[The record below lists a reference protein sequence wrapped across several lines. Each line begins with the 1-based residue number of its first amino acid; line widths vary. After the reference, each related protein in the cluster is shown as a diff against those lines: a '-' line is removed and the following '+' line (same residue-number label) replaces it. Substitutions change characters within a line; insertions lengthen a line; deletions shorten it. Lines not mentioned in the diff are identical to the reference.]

1 MRPSIIPK
9 EWHPSNVN
17 RAKQCQRAALYDQIA
32 SEEVAVGEGVPVPP
46 TYEMFR
52 GTATHLVLE
61 FAAAQGGELH
71 TALRINE
78 LAPWEGHPDFSTISD
93 ERMSDIMDDCEQF
106 IRNYYKLEDMSRVD
120 IEATELTLSSTIGG
134 VPFVGTID
142 RVDRVGDTAV
152 RIVDYKTG
160 SFKNVDAWR
169 QDARRQI
176 CMYAMAYEH
185 MFPYSVVVEGTIY
198 WLGETSAEENVT
210 ITKSKILQ
218 AKSQLQETY
227 IDILLGRDE
236 PNPGPL
242 CGWCSHVLDCPEG
255 ATVVR
260 NRIEKGLKVSSMHRM
275 AFDTIDNGLDYIE

>member
-1 MRPSIIPK
+1 MQPK

-17 RAKQCQRAALYDQIA
+17 RAKQCQRAALYDEINCVEISA
-32 SEEVAVGEGVPVPP
+32 GEAVPAPP

-61 FAAAQGGELH
+61 LAAAEGGELQ

-78 LAPWEGHPDFSTISD
+78 LAPWEDHPDFNIISD

-106 IRNYYKLEDMSRVD
+106 IRNYYELEDMSTVD
-120 IEATELTLSSTIGG
+120 IEATELTLSSIIGG

-142 RVDRVGDTAV
+142 RVDKVGDTAV

-160 SFKNVDAWR
+160 SFKPVEEWR
-169 QDARRQI
+169 QAARRQI

-185 MFPYSVVVEGTIY
+185 MFPYSVVVAGTIY
-198 WLGETSAEENVT
+198 WLGETPAEEDVT

-218 AKSQLQETY
+218 AKSQFQETY
-227 IDILLGRDE
+227 IDMLLGRNE
-236 PNPGPL
+236 PSPGPL
-242 CGWCSHVLDCPEG
+242 CGWCDHALDCPEG
-255 ATVVR
+255 EVVVR
-260 NRIEKGLKVSSMHRM
+260 ERIAKGLKVSLLHKV
-275 AFDTIDNGLDYIE
+275 AFDAIDNGLDHIE